1 VEIRQ
6 PTLGAFDPDAIAIML
21 KVLDE
26 VAAALQA
33 DERVRQQLARD
44 LLIAA
49 KDGERDPVQLR
60 AWLLDRPQ
68 A

>member
-6 PTLGAFDPDAIAIML
+6 PTLGAFDPDTIAIML

-33 DERVRQQLARD
+33 DERVRRQLARD